1 MQEMEGMSG
10 SISGSGRSPT
20 GGNGKST
27 PVFLSGESPWT
38 EEPGR
43 LQSMGSQSQTRL
55 SMHTQVEGIEQSSN
69 TLDTGG
75 YRAAC
80 SVKSTVQSNAS
91 KSRENR

>member
-1 MQEMEGMSG
+1 MVQNP
-10 SISGSGRSPT
+10 PT
-20 GGNGKST
+20 NAGDESHGFDPWVGKIPGAGHGN
-27 PVFLSGESPWT
+27 PWT